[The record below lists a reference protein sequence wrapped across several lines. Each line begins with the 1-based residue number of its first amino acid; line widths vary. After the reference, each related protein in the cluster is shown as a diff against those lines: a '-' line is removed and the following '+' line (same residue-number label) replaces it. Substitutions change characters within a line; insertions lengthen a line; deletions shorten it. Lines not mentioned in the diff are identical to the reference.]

1 MAEQRPERPPQRKGA
16 RPIANNG
23 GMKFGRGLVG
33 WVLFVALAIMLFMLL
48 RNQGRTFTTIPFNEF
63 NARLAPDRAVASG
76 AGPAVEKQGS
86 QPDRIEWLRLEGD
99 DLYGKFVR
107 AEDIPEK

>member
-48 RNQGRTFTTIPFNEF
+48 RNQGRNYVTIPFSEF
-63 NARLAPDRAVASG
+63 TARLAPERPAGTPTAAASTDKN
-76 AGPAVEKQGS
+76 AS
-86 QPDRIEWLRLEGD
+86 QADKIESLRLEGD
-99 DLYGKFVR
+99 DLYG
-107 AEDIPEK
+107 

>member
-48 RNQGRTFTTIPFNEF
+48 KNQGKTFTTIPFNEF
-63 NARLAPDRAVASG
+63 NARLAPDRPQVAG
-76 AGPAVEKQGS
+76 GGTAVEKPGN

-99 DLYGKFVR
+99 DLFGKFVR
-107 AEDIPEK
+107 SE